1 MADDE
6 VARKL
11 DELDRRI
18 SKIERWIEQL
28 EKGLADLKTTAERT
42 KRPII
47 DDDNE

>member
-18 SKIERWIEQL
+18 SKIERWIEQV
-28 EKGLADLKTTAERT
+28 EKGFSELKTTAERT
-42 KRPII
+42 KRPVI